1 MSRRGSRPS
10 LYEVAQT
17 RLDREGQGV
26 QATGEE
32 SSQQRVPPRRVTPGS
47 SLRLPFGFVAMILVI
62 GVGLVLV
69 AWWAG
74 RGAGAEEARLDM
86 VTESEVRVLADPLAI
101 PPRVEP
107 IVNSIVS
114 AAPVQS
120 VAVAVLPPPAAVVEG
135 DPRVPGLS
143 YFVLAEPRPQ
153 GAREIAEFC
162 RQQGLEVAVILSH
175 NARSAKVVALP
186 GLVSDRMSD
195 PAVQALD
202 AQIAAIGRLWR
213 ESGRQSDFSDRYQ
226 QRKNEAP

>member
-10 LYEVAQT
+10 LYEVAQS
-17 RLDREGQGV
+17 RLDSKGQGV

-47 SLRLPFGFVAMILVI
+47 SLRLPFGFVAMILVG

-86 VTESEVRVLADPLAI
+86 VTESEVRVIADPLAI

-107 IVNSIVS
+107 KAHSIVN

-120 VAVAVLPPPAAVVEG
+120 APAAVSPPPAAVVEG

-143 YFVLAEPRPQ
+143 YFVLAETRLQ

-162 RQQGLEVAVILSH
+162 RQQGLEVAVVLSH
-175 NARSAKVVALP
+175 NARSAKVIALP
-186 GLVSDRMSD
+186 GLLSDRMSD
-195 PAVQALD
+195 PAVQAID
-202 AQIAAIGRLWR
+202 ARIAAIGRLWH
-213 ESGRQSDFSDRYQ
+213 ESGRQSAFEDRYQ
-226 QRKNEAP
+226 QRKNKSP

>member
-10 LYEVAQT
+10 LYEVAQS

-26 QATGEE
+26 QAAGEE
-32 SSQQRVPPRRVTPGS
+32 SSQLRVPPRRVTPGS
-47 SLRLPFGFVAMILVI
+47 SLRLPFGFVAMILVV

-74 RGAGAEEARLDM
+74 RGAGVEEARQDLQ
-86 VTESEVRVLADPLAI
+86 TRSEVRVIADPLAI
-101 PPRVEP
+101 PPKVEP
-107 IVNSIVS
+107 AAVPIIK
-114 AAPVQS
+114 AAPVQPAP
-120 VAVAVLPPPAAVVEG
+120 VAVSPPPAAVVQG

-143 YFVLAEPRPQ
+143 YFVLAETRPQ

-162 RQQGLEVAVILSH
+162 RRQGLEVAVVLGH

-186 GLVSDRMSD
+186 GLLSDRMSD

-202 AQIAAIGRLWR
+202 AKIAAIGRLWR
-213 ESGRQSDFSDRYQ
+213 ESGRQSAFADRYQ
-226 QRKNEAP
+226 QRKSETP